1 MKQNFIKF
9 RKESLQLARIFESA
23 NDNSFDTN
31 DIAEGTLAIGT
42 YGNGKYLAMG
52 WLRGMA
58 LDKNTGKVLY
68 EVVNAVEDE
77 VTVFIEDAKRVNSRS
92 VPLLAAKIVGSNA
105 PAVGRAFACNGEFA
119 KFNFGDDFGIGLAST
134 EFIYRLEPL
143 FKETK

>member
-9 RKESLQLARIFESA
+9 RKESVQLAKVFESA
-23 NDNSFDTN
+23 SINDFNNT
-31 DIAEGTLAIGT
+31 DIADGSLAIGT

-58 LDKNTGKVLY
+58 LDKNTGKILY
-68 EVVNAVEDE
+68 EIVNAVEDE
-77 VTVFIEDAKRVNSRS
+77 VTVFINDAKRVNSRS
-92 VPLLAAKIVGSNA
+92 VPLLAAKIIGSNT
-105 PAVGRAFACNGEFA
+105 PVVGRAFACNGELA
-119 KFNFGDDFGIGLAST
+119 KFDFCNELGIGTAST